1 MGNMMKNLKVKVKM
15 MCIIIPS
22 AVMLAIIGILSLMFM
37 NNINDASTTIAD
49 NCMPSIIVAEE
60 LNTNSSDFRIAEY
73 KHVLSQDEAAMA
85 AEEKNLSEL
94 NTKMEDLFS
103 QYKLL
108 ITNST
113 DEGMIN
119 TVKENWDTYLAIHN
133 EMIALSSQNN
143 TEAAQQILNGESE
156 DLFVS
161 LSSTLLELV
170 DFNKEQGDAASANGD
185 STYKVASGVTLVS
198 VIAIILIVVALGL
211 AVSGSIT
218 RPVKELDAVAK
229 EIANEHLDQV
239 ITYQSKDELG
249 LLAANFNKTVER
261 LKMYI
266 AYINEIAQALDT
278 LAEGRLYF
286 DLQYEYTGEFAK
298 VKAALVK
305 IFDSLNETMEGI
317 NQASE
322 SVASGSEQMAAGA
335 QNLAEGAT
343 EQAST
348 VEELVATI
356 TDVTSKI
363 VNNAEEATNA
373 GNMVRTVDNEINN
386 SNKKMEKM
394 VQAMEVINSKS
405 KEIVNIV
412 GSIED
417 IASQT
422 NLLAL
427 NAAIEAARA
436 GEAGK
441 GFAVV
446 AEQVKVLASQCSE
459 AAKTT
464 VELIDDSNKAVED
477 GVSIATDTADA
488 LLAVVD
494 NINEVTSAMENMVV
508 ESKNQA
514 ETMGEVE
521 RAVETISGVVQTN
534 SATAQQT
541 SASSEELSSQSQLL
555 KGLVSKFEL
564 AK

>member
-1 MGNMMKNLKVKVKM
+1 MGSFMKNLKVKAKM

-22 AVMLAIIGILSLMFM
+22 AVMLIIVGFISLLFM
-37 NNINDASTTIAD
+37 NNINNASTTIAG

-73 KHVLSQDEAAMA
+73 KHVLSQDEAAMDQ
-85 AEEKNLSEL
+85 EEKNLSQI
-94 NTKMEDLFS
+94 NGKMEELFNE
-103 QYKLL
+103 YMPL
-108 ITNST
+108 ITNNT
-113 DEGMIN
+113 DEKMIQN
-119 TVKENWDTYLAIHN
+119 VKESWDSYIKIHD
-133 EMIALSSQNN
+133 EMITLSSQNN
-143 TEAAQQILNGESE
+143 TEAAKKILDGESAE
-156 DLFVS
+156 LFNS
-161 LSSTLLELV
+161 LSSILLELV
-170 DFNKEQGDAASANGD
+170 DFNKEQGDIASAKGD
-185 STYKVASGVTLVS
+185 TTYKTASGVTGVS
-198 VIAIILIVVALGL
+198 VALIVVVVIVLGL
-211 AVSGSIT
+211 LVSGSIT
-218 RPVKELDAVAK
+218 RPVKELDAVAR
-229 EIANEHLDQV
+229 EIANENLNQV
-239 ITYQSKDELG
+239 ITYESKDELG
-249 LLAANFNKTVER
+249 LLASNFNKTVQR

-266 AYINEIAQALDT
+266 DYINEIAEALNT
-278 LAEGRLYF
+278 LANGTLYYN
-286 DLQYEYTGEFAK
+286 LQYEYTGEFAK
-298 VKAALVK
+298 VKTALIK
-305 IFDSLNETMEGI
+305 IFDSLNQTMEGI
-317 NQASE
+317 NQASD

-356 TDVTSKI
+356 TDITSKI

-373 GNMVRTVDNEINN
+373 GNMVKTVDSEINN
-386 SNKKMEKM
+386 SNKKMEEM
-394 VQAMEVINSKS
+394 VQAMEIINNKS
-405 KEIVNIV
+405 KEIVKIV
-412 GSIED
+412 ASIED
-417 IASQT
+417 IATQT

-464 VELIDDSNKAVED
+464 VALIDDSNKAVGD
-477 GVSIATDTADA
+477 GVTIATDTAEA
-488 LLAVVD
+488 LLTVVD
-494 NINEVTSAMENMVV
+494 NINQVTHAMENMVV
-508 ESKNQA
+508 QSKNQA
-514 ETMGEVE
+514 ETMSEVE

-534 SATAQQT
+534 SATAQET

>member
-1 MGNMMKNLKVKVKM
+1 MGSIMKNLKVKAKM

-22 AVMLAIIGILSLMFM
+22 AVMLIIVGIISLLFM
-37 NNINDASTTIAD
+37 NNINNASTTIAG

-85 AEEKNLSEL
+85 QEEKNLSEI
-94 NTKMEDLFS
+94 NSKMEELFNE
-103 QYKLL
+103 YMPL
-108 ITNST
+108 ITNNT
-113 DEGMIN
+113 DEKLIQE
-119 TVKENWDTYLAIHN
+119 VKESWSSYIKIHD
-133 EMIALSSQNN
+133 EMITLSSQNN
-143 TEAAQQILNGESE
+143 TEAAKKILDGESAE
-156 DLFVS
+156 LFNS

-170 DFNKEQGDAASANGD
+170 DFNKEQGDIASAEGD
-185 STYKVASGVTLVS
+185 ATYKTASGITGVS
-198 VIAIILIVVALGL
+198 VVLIVVLVIILGL
-211 AVSGSIT
+211 LVSGSIT
-218 RPVKELDAVAK
+218 RPVKELDAVAR
-229 EIANEHLDQV
+229 EIANENLDQV
-239 ITYQSKDELG
+239 ITYESKDELG
-249 LLAANFNKTVER
+249 LLASNFNKTVQR

-266 AYINEIAQALDT
+266 DYINEIAEALNT
-278 LAEGRLYF
+278 LANGRLYYN
-286 DLQYEYTGEFAK
+286 LQYEYTGEFAK
-298 VKAALVK
+298 VKTALIK
-305 IFDSLNETMEGI
+305 IFDSLNQTMEGI
-317 NQASE
+317 NQASD

-373 GNMVRTVDNEINN
+373 GNMVKTVDSEINN
-386 SNKKMEKM
+386 SNKKMEEM
-394 VQAMEVINSKS
+394 VQAMEIINNKS

-412 GSIED
+412 ASIED
-417 IASQT
+417 IATQT

-464 VELIDDSNKAVED
+464 VALIDDSNKAVED
-477 GVSIATDTADA
+477 GVTIATDTAEA
-488 LLAVVD
+488 LLTVVD
-494 NINEVTSAMENMVV
+494 NINQVTHAMENMVV

-514 ETMGEVE
+514 ETMSEVE

-534 SATAQQT
+534 SATAQET

>member
-1 MGNMMKNLKVKVKM
+1 MGSFMKNLKVKAKM

-22 AVMLAIIGILSLMFM
+22 AVMLIIVGFISLLFM
-37 NNINDASTTIAD
+37 NNINNASTTIAS

-73 KHVLSQDEAAMA
+73 KHVLSQDEAAMDQ
-85 AEEKNLSEL
+85 EEKNLSQI
-94 NTKMEDLFS
+94 NGKMEELFNE
-103 QYKLL
+103 YMPL
-108 ITNST
+108 ITNNT
-113 DEGMIN
+113 DEKMIQN
-119 TVKENWDTYLAIHN
+119 VKESWDSYIKIHD
-133 EMIALSSQNN
+133 EMITLSSQNN
-143 TEAAQQILNGESE
+143 TEAAKKILDGESAE
-156 DLFVS
+156 LFNS
-161 LSSTLLELV
+161 LSSILLELV
-170 DFNKEQGDAASANGD
+170 DFNKEQGDIASAKGD
-185 STYKVASGVTLVS
+185 TTYKTASGVTGVS
-198 VIAIILIVVALGL
+198 VALIVVVVIVLGL
-211 AVSGSIT
+211 LVSGSIT
-218 RPVKELDAVAK
+218 RPVKELDAVAR
-229 EIANEHLDQV
+229 EIANENLNQV
-239 ITYQSKDELG
+239 ITYESKDELG
-249 LLAANFNKTVER
+249 LLASNFNKTVQR

-266 AYINEIAQALDT
+266 DYINEIAEALNT
-278 LAEGRLYF
+278 LANGTLYYN
-286 DLQYEYTGEFAK
+286 LQYEYTGEFAK
-298 VKAALVK
+298 VKTALIK
-305 IFDSLNETMEGI
+305 IFDSLNQTMEGI
-317 NQASE
+317 NQASD

-356 TDVTSKI
+356 TDITSKI

-373 GNMVRTVDNEINN
+373 GNMVKTVDSEINN
-386 SNKKMEKM
+386 SNKKMEEM
-394 VQAMEVINSKS
+394 VQAMEIINNKS
-405 KEIVNIV
+405 KEIVKIV
-412 GSIED
+412 ASIED
-417 IASQT
+417 IATQT

-464 VELIDDSNKAVED
+464 VALIDDSNKAVGD
-477 GVSIATDTADA
+477 GVTIATDTAEA
-488 LLAVVD
+488 LLTVVD
-494 NINEVTSAMENMVV
+494 NINQVTHAMENMVV
-508 ESKNQA
+508 QSKNQA
-514 ETMGEVE
+514 ETMSEVE

-534 SATAQQT
+534 SATAQET